1 MFGLF
6 EMLDDAFFDGDIKK
20 GCNDAAT
27 GLVTL
32 AAIPVV
38 GLASLAGVT
47 LGLSMIPLA
56 VGGLLLADGFDLHLF
71 GCNHKAPLI
80 QQKTTQRRNW
90 SDYQF
95 KVGALRAETA
105 LRKGVPHQVVFAEI
119 RKHYKMPPGACPEG
133 VIKSLNSFGCT
144 HLVHYIRQGS

>member
-1 MFGLF
+1 
-6 EMLDDAFFDGDIKK
+6 MLDDAFFDGDIKK
-20 GCNDAAT
+20 GCNDVAT
-27 GLVTL
+27 GFVTL
-32 AAIPVV
+32 TAIPVV

-80 QQKTTQRRNW
+80 QQKTTQRGNW

-105 LRKGVPHQVVFAEI
+105 LRKGVSHQVVFAEI

-133 VIKSLNSFGCT
+133 VIKSLNSFECT
-144 HLVHYIRQGS
+144 HLVYYIRQGA